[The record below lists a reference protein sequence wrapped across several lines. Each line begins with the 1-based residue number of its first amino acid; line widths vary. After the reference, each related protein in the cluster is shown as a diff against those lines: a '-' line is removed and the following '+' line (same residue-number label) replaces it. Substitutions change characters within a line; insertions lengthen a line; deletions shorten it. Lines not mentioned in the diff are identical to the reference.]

1 MMQSLQQTELDLF
14 EEHVLSCLF
23 GDAHN
28 PKVSSFI
35 GTFLAF
41 QGKSLEEVLNN
52 TITSFERF
60 AAPLLA
66 DNGFVDGEKAANII
80 HQIFG
85 QTVALPNFRLIDISK
100 AIEPFLR
107 KVGSM
112 IQ

>member
-52 TITSFERF
+52 SITSFEF
-60 AAPLLA
+60 TTT
-66 DNGFVDGEKAANII
+66 DGFVDGDKCNII
-80 HQIFG
+80 TNLWSDRRG
-85 QTVALPNFRLIDISK
+85 TT
-100 AIEPFLR
+100 
-107 KVGSM
+107 
-112 IQ
+112 

>member
-23 GDAHN
+23 GDAHS

-41 QGKSLEEVLNN
+41 QGKSLEGVLNN
-52 TITSFERF
+52 AITSFERF
-60 AAPLLA
+60 AAPLLS
-66 DNGFVDGEKAANII
+66 DNGFVDGDKLSNVVQ
-80 HQIFG
+80 QIFG
-85 QTVALPNFRLIDISK
+85 QQVALPDFRLIDISK
-100 AIEPFLR
+100 AVEPFLR
-107 KVGSM
+107 NVGSM